1 MPDTT
6 CASEVAVGQ
15 KKKSGL
21 KCEFNPLVS
30 PHQRGT
36 IEPCLTTAVHPRT
49 GGEALKLV
57 FEQLPVKSIE
67 FFCFF
72 EVVLGDLEVFFCLV
86 AKAAIFATIEAAFH
100 EGSEGFEPYKA
111 NGQHLKFLFDL
122 CAEGI
127 DASEV
132 FAHSRDARS
141 VGSSRCISYGLTIGM
156 EFFGLLDNVVT
167 SLFREGV
174 SAKTLLSYFARF
186 TGRSGF
192 DNEVRKNF
200 KAARLASVIEGSPAA
215 FR

>member
-1 MPDTT
+1 M
-6 CASEVAVGQ
+6 GQ
-15 KKKSGL
+15 KKSGL

-30 PHQRGT
+30 PHRRGT
-36 IEPCLTTAVHPRT
+36 WEPCLTTAVHPRT

-67 FFCFF
+67 FFGLG
-72 EVVLGDLEVFFCLV
+72 EVVLGNLEVFVCLV
-86 AKAAIFATIEAAFH
+86 ARAAIFAAIEAVFH

-141 VGSSRCISYGLTIGM
+141 VGSSRGFSYGLAIGI
-156 EFFGLLDNVVT
+156 ERASLLENVVA

-192 DNEVRKNF
+192 DNEIRKTV
-200 KAARLASVIEGSPAA
+200 KAARLALVIESSPAA

>member
-1 MPDTT
+1 MLDTT

-15 KKKSGL
+15 KKSGL

-36 IEPCLTTAVHPRT
+36 WEPCLTTAVHPRT
-49 GGEALKLV
+49 GGEAWKLV
-57 FEQLPVKSIE
+57 FESLCVKSVK

-86 AKAAIFATIEAAFH
+86 ARAAIFATIEAIFH

-122 CAEGI
+122 CAKSI
-127 DASEV
+127 NASEV
-132 FAHSRDARS
+132 LAHPRDARNIG
-141 VGSSRCISYGLTIGM
+141 VSRCVSYGLAIGI
-156 EFFGLLDNVVT
+156 EFFGLFDNFVA

-174 SAKTLLSYFARF
+174 SAKALLPDFA
-186 TGRSGF
+186 
-192 DNEVRKNF
+192 
-200 KAARLASVIEGSPAA
+200 
-215 FR
+215 